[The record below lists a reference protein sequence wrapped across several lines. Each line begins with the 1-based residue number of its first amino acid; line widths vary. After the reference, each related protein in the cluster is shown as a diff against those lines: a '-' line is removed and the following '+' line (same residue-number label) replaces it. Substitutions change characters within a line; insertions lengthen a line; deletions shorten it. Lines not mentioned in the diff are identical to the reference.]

1 MNQAV
6 LRACPSCGTF
16 TLRTACPACETPT
29 REPGPSKFSPEDKY
43 GSYRR
48 RLKRL
53 DEAEGKDDETT

>member
-1 MNQAV
+1 MIAV
-6 LRACPSCGTF
+6 LRVCEACGKYTMQ
-16 TLRTACPACETPT
+16 TACPVCEGTT

-53 DEAEGKDDETT
+53 EEERQADKGD